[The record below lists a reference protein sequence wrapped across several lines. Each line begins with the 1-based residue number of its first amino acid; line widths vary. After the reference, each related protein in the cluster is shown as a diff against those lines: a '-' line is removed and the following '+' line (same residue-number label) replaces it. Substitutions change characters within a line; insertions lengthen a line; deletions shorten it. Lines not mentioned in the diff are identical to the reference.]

1 LKRLLLAA
9 LIAIC
14 ALPAAYAADSDLSSH
29 IEPPA
34 NRAIKVAFVLSE
46 GAVVIDFGGPWEVF
60 SNVMLP
66 GFKDMQESMPFELY
80 TVGPSKKPIH
90 TSGNRH
96 AGMAITPDYDF
107 LNAPEPDLVVVP
119 AQRGGG
125 AALSAWLNKL
135 HAHHK
140 IIMSVCTGAFK
151 LAQAGL
157 LDGKMATTHHGAL
170 DQFASQ
176 YPKIKAMPNVRYVQS
191 DPEIFTSGGLSAGID
206 LALHMVEEYYGR
218 DVAQATAD
226 NLEYQGSGWKTPATA
241 N

>member
-1 LKRLLLAA
+1 MKRLLLAA

-14 ALPAAYAADSDLSSH
+14 ALPAAYAADLTTE
-29 IEPPA
+29 ITPPA
-34 NRAIKVAFVLSE
+34 NRPIKVAFALSE
-46 GAVVIDFGGPWEVF
+46 NAVVIDFGGPWDVF
-60 SNVMLP
+60 GNVMLP
-66 GFKDMQESMPFELY
+66 GIKDMRESMPFELY

-90 TSGNRH
+90 TLGNRH
-96 AGMAITPDYDF
+96 DGMVITPDYDF

-119 AQRGGG
+119 AQKGG

-140 IIMSVCTGAFK
+140 IIMSVCTGAINV
-151 LAQAGL
+151 AQAGL
-157 LDGKMATTHHGAL
+157 LDGKMATTHHMAQSYL
-170 DQFASQ
+170 ASQ
-176 YPKIKAMPNVRYVQS
+176 YPNIKVVPNVRYAQS

-206 LALHMVEEYYGR
+206 LALHMVEAYYGR

-226 NLEYQGSGWKTPATA
+226 NLEYQGLGWKIPAAA

>member
-1 LKRLLLAA
+1 MKRMLLTA
-9 LIAIC
+9 LTAIC
-14 ALPAAYAADSDLSSH
+14 TMSATYAADIIPH
-29 IEPPA
+29 IAPPA
-34 NRAIKVAFVLSE
+34 NGAIKVAFALSE
-46 GAVVIDFGGPWEVF
+46 QAEVIDFGGPWEVF

-66 GFKDMQESMPFELY
+66 GFNEMQESMPFELY
-80 TVGPSKKPIH
+80 TVGPSQKLIH

-119 AQRGGG
+119 AQQGG

-157 LDGKMATTHHGAL
+157 LDGKIATTHHTAL
-170 DQFASQ
+170 DKLASQ
-176 YPKIKAMPNVRYVQS
+176 FQKIKVVPNVRYVQS

-206 LALHMVEEYYGR
+206 LALHMVEMYYGR

-226 NLEYQGSGWKTPATA
+226 NMEYQGLGWKTTVTP